1 MMTIATTVF
10 ISTTVFCFWYIKRR
24 IGFGLSLTCILLSIL
39 IFVHGA
45 PMLVYLYFTGPDT
58 LIFEAALK
66 SVDRDAVQANVLWAV
81 SLLFIFAP
89 AGSELATIV
98 FQRTYNRGQRNIREQ
113 GLAPTLRSYQLS
125 GLQLNA
131 VWAVAFGMA
140 AVSII
145 ESQPSKIFAYFLSG
159 GSEIEKLLLRR
170 EEGGTQFYLYNVVL
184 YSVAPFLVMVT
195 KQNYFGKQAATNI
208 NTLAVVIF
216 SLVLLGKFATLSK
229 APPVIFLLQLLL
241 LRMAL
246 KRQKLNLA
254 AIVSLGSAA
263 LILFSVTVNYTIS
276 DLDLSDILKFLYYR
290 VFDIPNESLIEYFAA
305 IPATLPH
312 GWGAGIFSF
321 LRSGHSNEWIQTY
334 SAVAE
339 VTRDSLESTSNVL
352 FIGDAWAE
360 FAWPGVISFSVIAGF
375 TVRSIDIYAFRDGH
389 SDEAACLVAGCSF
402 GVFTMLSTALNT
414 AMVTGGLALLPII
427 SMLLVRRRKS
437 RMHFRAR
444 KDAPN
449 ITSAQ

>member
-1 MMTIATTVF
+1 MTIATMVLILTAVF
-10 ISTTVFCFWYIKRR
+10 SGWYIKRR
-24 IGFGLSLTCILLSIL
+24 IGFGLNLTCILLSIL
-39 IFVHGA
+39 IFVHGI

-81 SLLFIFAP
+81 SLLFVFAP
-89 AGSELATIV
+89 AGSELAKIV

-113 GLAPTLRSYQLS
+113 GLAPTLKSYQLS
-125 GLQLNA
+125 GAPLKA
-131 VWAVAFGMA
+131 VWAVAFGMTV
-140 AVSII
+140 VSII

-159 GSEIEKLLLRR
+159 GSEIEKLFLRR

-184 YSVAPFLVMVT
+184 YSVAPFLMMVAN
-195 KQNYFGKQAATNI
+195 QNDRGKQAAAKL
-208 NTLAVVIF
+208 NTLAVVMF

-241 LRMAL
+241 LRMAI
-246 KRQKLNLA
+246 KRQRLNLV
-254 AIVSLGSAA
+254 AIVSLAAAA
-263 LILFSVTVNYTIS
+263 LILFSVVVNFTIP
-276 DLDLSDILKFLYYR
+276 DLDLSSILKFLYYR
-290 VFDIPNESLIEYFAA
+290 VFDIPNESLIEYFSA

-312 GWGAGIFSF
+312 GWGAGIFPF
-321 LRSGHSNEWIQTY
+321 LRDGPSNQWVQTY

-339 VTRDSLESTSNVL
+339 VTRDSLDSTSNVL

-360 FAWPGVISFSVIAGF
+360 FAWPGVILFSVIAGF

-437 RMHFRAR
+437 RIRFRTL
-444 KDAPN
+444 KDVPN
-449 ITSAQ
+449 NTSAS